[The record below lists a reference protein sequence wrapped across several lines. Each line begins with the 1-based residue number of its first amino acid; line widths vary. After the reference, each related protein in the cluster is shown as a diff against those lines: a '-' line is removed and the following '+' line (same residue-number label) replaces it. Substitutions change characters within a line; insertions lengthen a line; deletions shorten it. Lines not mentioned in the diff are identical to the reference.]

1 MLGTS
6 RRSLSR
12 LLISLDI
19 SIWRTI
25 WFSLPI
31 PSWSDQSQVQRPGAH
46 AHPSGPRLP
55 QRDPVATR
63 SPWVVPHGPK
73 DSQSY
78 SEVAMGNLEL
88 TRTSSLNWSKLVS
101 RTPERTQWPQGVPQ
115 RPQSR
120 SKRKPQRLPKWTT
133 LTQRASKRRPKW
145 PQKWPTVTQMGP
157 QSRRVEFGKNVTTHI
172 SFFSKSCSGWAGA
185 QAGAHRP
192 SPSTAPVHK
201 NERSK
206 SVTDG
211 GGEEETIYIG
221 AVWRRRTSSSWNV

>member
-55 QRDPVATR
+55 QRDPVA
-63 SPWVVPHGPK
+63 PHGPK
-73 DSQSY
+73 DSQTY

-88 TRTSSLNWSKLVS
+88 TRTSSLNWSKLVF

-157 QSRRVEFGKNVTTHI
+157 KTRRGI
-172 SFFSKSCSGWAGA
+172 
-185 QAGAHRP
+185 
-192 SPSTAPVHK
+192 
-201 NERSK
+201 
-206 SVTDG
+206 
-211 GGEEETIYIG
+211 
-221 AVWRRRTSSSWNV
+221 WRKRYKTY